1 MRSSNASRP
10 RIPPSIPARNKRS
23 ILSDDIL
30 ARFRAAGFSV
40 VNSSSPALLIDPC
53 NPDVVRRDVQR
64 ALEEDIG
71 TGDATAELLPPT
83 TIANARVITREDAV
97 VAGRAWFDAS
107 FKMLDASVAIAW
119 NFDDGARAHRNDV
132 LCTLRGPARTLVS
145 GERCAL
151 NFLQALS
158 GTATTTARYVDAVRG
173 TRATILDTRKT
184 LPGLRIA
191 QKYAVRCGGG
201 TNHRIGLFDAML
213 IKENHIAAAGSLA
226 DAVRNARERHPE
238 LLLEVEVENLDEL
251 RDALAVGVDRV
262 MLDEFSI
269 DDIRR
274 AVAEVAG
281 RTQIEVS
288 GGVSLEALPAL
299 AATGVDFISIGT
311 LTKHVRA
318 IDLSMRIVLD
328 R

>member
-1 MRSSNASRP
+1 M
-10 RIPPSIPARNKRS
+10 
-23 ILSDDIL
+23 
-30 ARFRAAGFSV
+30 
-40 VNSSSPALLIDPC
+40 
-53 NPDVVRRDVQR
+53 RRDVRR

-71 TGDATAELLPPT
+71 PGDATADLLPAAT
-83 TIANARVITREDAV
+83 MATARVITREDAV
-97 VAGRAWFDAS
+97 LAGRAWFDAS
-107 FKMLDASVAIAW
+107 FKLIDASIAIDW
-119 NFDDGARAHRNDV
+119 KFRDGERMRPNDV
-132 LCTLRGPARTLVS
+132 LCTLQGPARALVT

-158 GTATTTARYVDAVRG
+158 GTATATARYADAVRG

-201 TNHRIGLFDAML
+201 ANHRIGLFDAML
-213 IKENHIAAAGSLA
+213 IKENHIAAAGSLTS
-226 DAVRNARERHPE
+226 AVRAARERHPN
-238 LLLEVEVENLDEL
+238 LLLEVEVENFGEL
-251 RDALAVGVDRV
+251 REALAAGVDRV

-274 AVAEVAG
+274 AVVEIAG

-288 GGVSLEALPAL
+288 GGVSLETLPAL
-299 AATGVDFISIGT
+299 AATGVDFISIGA

-318 IDLSMRIVLD
+318 IDLSMRIAFD
-328 R
+328 G